1 MSTFISTLISIILF
15 SCAPM
20 QKKQIAHTK
29 QKQEQVITQKVEQ
42 IKKAYQELI
51 DSNYSE
57 NAQQEYF
64 NVFPDSFD
72 WFVNLF
78 GYFEKDDDPDFFKL
92 APLCETADLYVDNA
106 FFKLSSINEHIFF
119 KKIVNICIGGYWQ
132 ADGVSALQHEM
143 IIKFRQ
149 SFNMFYHILK
159 KHSKEEIKSFWHF
172 YFDGPA
178 PGHPEKV
185 KDYNQIIKKLTILDK
200 DMAIIL
206 EEEYYKVNEDWR
218 VYEIF
223 VTQKSEHIKTIY
235 QKLLHSGYSEVYQ
248 KKYFDAFPDSFN
260 SFVNLFGYFEKDDDP
275 KYFRY
280 APLSHNSYLHVQA
293 FLKLSSIDKEDHL
306 KKIINICIGGYWQ
319 GGGVY
324 YFQDEMRIKFD
335 QYFKTCYQLLKKHSE
350 KEIKSFWHFYFSGS
364 APYHTIKVKD
374 YNQLIK
380 KLNTLD
386 KDMVPVVKEAYTTEK
401 EYWEKP

>member
-1 MSTFISTLISIILF
+1 MHTFILTLISSVLL
-15 SCAPM
+15 SSASPM
-20 QKKQIAHTK
+20 QKKPYVQ
-29 QKQEQVITQKVEQ
+29 QKNEQEVIQKVEQ
-42 IKKAYQELI
+42 IKAVYKKLI
-51 DSNYSE
+51 DSNYSKE
-57 NAQQEYF
+57 VQQEYF
-64 NVFPDSFD
+64 NVFPNSFD
-72 WFVNLF
+72 WFIAIF
-78 GYFEKDDDPDFFKL
+78 GYSGKEDDPESKS
-92 APLCETADLYVDNA
+92 APLSYTFYPYVEI
-106 FFKLSSINEHIFF
+106 FFKLSSTNKKNYLNKIIN
-119 KKIVNICIGGYWQ
+119 VCIGGYWQ
-132 ADGVSALQHEM
+132 SDGVGSFQHWM
-143 IIKFRQ
+143 QTPINKF
-149 SFNMFYHILK
+149 FGIFYQVLK
-159 KHSKEEIKSFWHF
+159 THSKEEIKSFWHF
-172 YFDGPA
+172 YFAGPA
-178 PGHPEKV
+178 PENMIE
-185 KDYNQIIKKLTILDK
+185 DYDQLIKKLSNLDK
-200 DMAIIL
+200 NMAIIL